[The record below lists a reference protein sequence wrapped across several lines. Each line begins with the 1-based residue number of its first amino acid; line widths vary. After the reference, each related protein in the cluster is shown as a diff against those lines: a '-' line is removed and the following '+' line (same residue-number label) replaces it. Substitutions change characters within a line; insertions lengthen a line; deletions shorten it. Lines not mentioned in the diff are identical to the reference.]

1 MLHFSIEQEI
11 KDQQERCDKSLT
23 TITELQRRIQESA
36 KQIEAKDNKITEL
49 LNDVER
55 LNRPSMAFPAHLW
68 KWESQQE
75 AESAD

>member
-55 LNRPSMAFPAHLW
+55 LNRPSMAFPSSPMEVGVPARGRV
-68 KWESQQE
+68 S
-75 AESAD
+75 